1 MELLRDSAFIEL
13 LPTNAYKVTKTPI
26 LGRDQEIPMQMWVP
40 IKSDRPEREIGKK
53 YILEPTPILEA
64 LLNNYE

>member
-13 LPTNAYKVTKTPI
+13 LPTNAYKVTKTTI

-40 IKSDRPEREIGKK
+40 IKSDGPKGEIGKNIYWSRLQFWK
-53 YILEPTPILEA
+53 RF
-64 LLNNYE
+64 